1 MSRHVG
7 SSHSL
12 QTERMSSDCNKNG
25 SGFIPWCGLLLK
37 TSTLEVQA
45 DYSRYLGKDFRL
57 RDSFTVEA
65 SHVVGS
71 TLRRRLYSFLRPKCH
86 GVLLDTRIN
95 SLPTVWLN
103 IYQAFLL
110 AAIKF
115 HCYTRALPQR
125 HLNVQFFTR
134 YAHLYAFNV
143 FGMCIH
149 VYCIASPRHSCKCK
163 WSDQQ

>member
-1 MSRHVG
+1 M
-7 SSHSL
+7 
-12 QTERMSSDCNKNG
+12 K
-25 SGFIPWCGLLLK
+25 GFIPWCGLLLK

-45 DYSRYLGKDFRL
+45 DYSRYLGEDFRL

-65 SHVVGS
+65 SRAVGS

-103 IYQAFLL
+103 VYQSFLL

-134 YAHLYAFNV
+134 
-143 FGMCIH
+143 C
-149 VYCIASPRHSCKCK
+149 ASRVSAADTP
-163 WSDQQ
+163 